1 MSSKIGGVDSSSQ
14 TAAIGAGRAVQ
25 RPQDA
30 AAGGTQSSSTSS
42 GGSEE
47 NVQIT
52 GAARQLASLEQAVRD
67 APAVNTARVEQISTA
82 LAQGTYTI
90 NSQHIADQLVQSDKE
105 LAHLG
110 NQHQPET
117 GRPETDS
124 EADAAD

>member
-1 MSSKIGGVDSSSQ
+1 VSSKIGGVDSSQ

-42 GGSEE
+42 GSDE

-52 GAARQLASLEQAVRD
+52 GTARQLASLEQAVRD
-67 APAVNTARVEQISTA
+67 APVVNTARVEQISTA

-90 NSQHIADQLVQSDKE
+90 NSQHIADQLVQSDQE

-110 NQHQPET
+110 NPPQLQ
-117 GRPETDS
+117 TDS

>member
-1 MSSKIGGVDSSSQ
+1 
-14 TAAIGAGRAVQ
+14 VQ

-82 LAQGTYTI
+82 IAQGTYTI
-90 NSQHIADQLVQSDKE
+90 NSQHIADQLVQSDQE

-110 NQHQPET
+110 NQHL
-117 GRPETDS
+117 PETDP

>member
-25 RPQDA
+25 RPQDS

-42 GGSEE
+42 GSDE

-52 GAARQLASLEQAVRD
+52 GAARQLATLEQAVRD
-67 APAVNTARVEQISTA
+67 APEVNTVRVAQLSSAIE
-82 LAQGTYTI
+82 QGTYTI
-90 NSQHIADQLVQSDKE
+90 NSKHIADQLVQSDKE

-110 NQHQPET
+110 NQHQA
-117 GRPETDS
+117 ETDPD
-124 EADAAD
+124 ADAD